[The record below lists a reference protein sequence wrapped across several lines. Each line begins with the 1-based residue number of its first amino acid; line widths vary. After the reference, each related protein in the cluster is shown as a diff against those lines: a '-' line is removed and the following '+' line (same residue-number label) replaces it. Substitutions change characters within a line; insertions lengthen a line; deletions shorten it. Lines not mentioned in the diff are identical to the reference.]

1 MFELSMPVWEYVR
14 AVVVYVV
21 LLGMI
26 RISGKRTMGQFT
38 PFDVLLIVLLGNAVQ
53 NALLGKDTSLLGGL
67 LLAAV
72 LITLNWTTGYVASRS
87 RHAEQVIE
95 GVPVVL
101 ARDGRLFEQVLR
113 RELVSRNDFDE
124 ALRQA
129 GEITLDDVHFAI
141 LETDGRISVVP
152 KRKSASGDDEL
163 A

>member
-1 MFELSMPVWEYVR
+1 MFELSMPVWEYLLR

-26 RISGKRTMGQFT
+26 RLSGKRTMGQFT

-53 NALLGKDTSLLGGL
+53 NALLGSDQSLVGGL

-72 LITLNWTTGYVASRS
+72 LISLNWTTGWLSARS
-87 RHAEQVIE
+87 RRAEKLVE

-101 ARDGRLFEQVLR
+101 ARHGELFEQVLR
-113 RELVSRNDFDE
+113 KELVSRNDFDE
-124 ALRQA
+124 ALRQS
-129 GEITLDDVHFAI
+129 GQLHLEDVDIAI

-152 KRKSASGDDEL
+152 KKD
-163 A
+163 

>member
-1 MFELSMPVWEYVR
+1 MFELSMPVWEFVLR

-26 RISGKRTMGQFT
+26 RLSGKRTMGQFT

-53 NALLGKDTSLLGGL
+53 NALLGSDESLSGGL

-72 LITLNWTTGYVASRS
+72 LISLNWITGWLSARS
-87 RHAEQVIE
+87 RHAEKLIE

-101 ARDGRLFEQVLR
+101 ARNGELFEQVLR
-113 RELVSRNDFDE
+113 KELVSRNDFDE
-124 ALRQA
+124 ALRQN
-129 GEITLDDVHFAI
+129 GQLRLDDVDIAI

-152 KRKSASGDDEL
+152 KKED
-163 A
+163 